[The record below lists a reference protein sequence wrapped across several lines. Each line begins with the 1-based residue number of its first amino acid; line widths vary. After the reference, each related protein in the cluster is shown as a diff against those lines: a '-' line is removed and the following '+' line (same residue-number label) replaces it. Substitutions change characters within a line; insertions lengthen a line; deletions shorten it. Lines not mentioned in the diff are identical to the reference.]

1 MVYAKNKF
9 AITGP
14 SRKKMSEIDTCHL
27 GTRHEVPVAAPTT
40 VRFLRATPPKPQ
52 QGEETLCCL
61 FPHEPQAHGL
71 TVSRSPTSTFVG
83 AAREAE

>member
-40 VRFLRATPPKPQ
+40 VRFLRATPRSHSKGKKPYAAFSLTSPKLMPD
-52 QGEETLCCL
+52 G
-61 FPHEPQAHGL
+61 FK
-71 TVSRSPTSTFVG
+71 VSDLHLRGCGT
-83 AAREAE
+83 

>member
-40 VRFLRATPPKPQ
+40 VRFLRATPQSHSKGKKPYADFSLTSPK
-52 QGEETLCCL
+52 
-61 FPHEPQAHGL
+61 L
-71 TVSRSPTSTFVG
+71 T
-83 AAREAE
+83 A